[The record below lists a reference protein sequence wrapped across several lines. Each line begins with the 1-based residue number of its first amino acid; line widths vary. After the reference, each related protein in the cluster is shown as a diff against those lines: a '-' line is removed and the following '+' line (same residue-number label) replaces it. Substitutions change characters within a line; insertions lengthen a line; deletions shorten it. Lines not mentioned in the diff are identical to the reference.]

1 VFGAAAVAGDV
12 ESAYAV
18 VRADGVHELFAYA
31 AIIDNQ
37 SQDLFFIRG
46 RNNRGGYTES
56 VTLPA
61 VASVHGVGGTFFHS
75 DVRVFNPSPD
85 QSATVTAR
93 YRCAFPSCG
102 DADQSFELAP
112 REMRSFDDIV
122 AELFGA
128 PETFGAVEFTGE
140 IFVDSRLYSPS
151 RPGPTNGMAVPG
163 LRPERALAVSYLP
176 FLSHSTNAST
186 GFRTNAG
193 VFNGNDVALSVSF
206 TLYAADGDELGTV
219 TRQVPAHAAVQV
231 NDVFGAAGIHTDVAN
246 AYALVRADGVH
257 ALFAYAA
264 LVDNQ
269 SQDLVFTIGRGPT
282 PSLTAAAPAS
292 ARTIAAS
299 KTGRRLRALW
309 LLPGLVALALGST
322 RAFRSRRAFAKNR

>member
-1 VFGAAAVAGDV
+1 M
-12 ESAYAV
+12 
-18 VRADGVHELFAYA
+18 
-31 AIIDNQ
+31 
-37 SQDLFFIRG
+37 
-46 RNNRGGYTES
+46 
-56 VTLPA
+56 
-61 VASVHGVGGTFFHS
+61 
-75 DVRVFNPSPD
+75 RVFNPSPD
-85 QSATVTAR
+85 QSVTVTAR

-102 DADQSFELAP
+102 DAEQSFELAP

-122 AELFGA
+122 AELFNA

-140 IFVDSRLYSPS
+140 IFVDSRLYTPS
-151 RPGPTNGMAVPG
+151 RPAPTTGMAVPG
-163 LRPERALAVSYLP
+163 LRPERALAESYLP
-176 FLSHSTNAST
+176 FLSHSADAST

-193 VFNGNDVALSVSF
+193 VFNGNDVALTVTF
-206 TLYAADGDELGTV
+206 TLYDTAGGALGSV
-219 TRQVPAHAAVQV
+219 TRQVAARAAVQV
-231 NDVFGAAGIHTDVAN
+231 NDVFGAAGIHTDVAG
-246 AYALVRADGVH
+246 AYAIVRADGVH
-257 ALFAYAA
+257 PLFTYAA

-292 ARTIAAS
+292 ARTVAAS